1 MVDKIDDDLDF
12 GIQWMMLPTETDQKY
27 CIHLTEDE
35 VIRAL
40 GRAALD
46 KLLNQARVKFNVVV
60 ISDDSSLETDVEDVE
75 KVAQSIIAPEVE
87 SNVKTAAPV
96 TPKQTKEQIEQMMQS
111 YREQLRLISQTIAQE
126 KQLLKTQEHIR
137 LLQEL
142 NRSNLP
148 SLTDDAKVDL
158 MKRIAEYEK
167 QIVEIEAK
175 LAELQ
180 SALQDIVI

>member
-12 GIQWMMLPTETDQKY
+12 GIQWMMLPTETNQKY

-46 KLLNQARVKFNVVV
+46 KLLNQSRVEFNVAV
-60 ISDDSSLETDVEDVE
+60 ITEECPVETDVEE
-75 KVAQSIIAPEVE
+75 VAQSIIAPEVE
-87 SNVKTAAPV
+87 SDVKTPAPV

-111 YREQLRLISQTIAQE
+111 YREQLKLISQTIAQE

-167 QIVEIEAK
+167 QIIEIEAK

-180 SALQDIVI
+180 RALQDIVI

>member
-12 GIQWMMLPTETDQKY
+12 GIQWMMLPTEADQKY

-46 KLLNQARVKFNVVV
+46 KLLNQARIEFNVVV
-60 ISDDSSLETDVEDVE
+60 ITDEYPMETDVEDVE
-75 KVAQSIIAPEVE
+75 EVAQSIIAPELESEVE
-87 SNVKTAAPV
+87 TAVPV

-111 YREQLRLISQTIAQE
+111 YREQMKLLSQTIAQE

-180 SALQDIVI
+180 SALQDIEI

>member
-1 MVDKIDDDLDF
+1 
-12 GIQWMMLPTETDQKY
+12 
-27 CIHLTEDE
+27 
-35 VIRAL
+35 
-40 GRAALD
+40 
-46 KLLNQARVKFNVVV
+46 
-60 ISDDSSLETDVEDVE
+60 
-75 KVAQSIIAPEVE
+75 
-87 SNVKTAAPV
+87 
-96 TPKQTKEQIEQMMQS
+96 MMQS

>member
-12 GIQWMMLPTETDQKY
+12 GIQWMMLPTETNQKY

-46 KLLNQARVKFNVVV
+46 KLLNQSRVEFNVAV
-60 ISDDSSLETDVEDVE
+60 ITDDSPLEADVEE
-75 KVAQSIIAPEVE
+75 VAQSIIAPEVE